1 MAAAMLLVLSFSV
14 IMHCRNYKHEHLA
27 SRSSYIISI
36 FSMLIVCMPILVAWV
51 WQSFPATTWEYILR
65 IEPKIRKFF
74 PTLFA
79 LVVTIIG
86 LFSTFIILQP
96 RLKIANV
103 VAFIPKTNR
112 LVFNVK
118 NNGLFEALNLKA
130 ELYIC
135 TFQKNKVI
143 EQVQLDLQSI
153 ASLDWRFAHADLCC
167 IDLATSLDE
176 GERLNSF
183 LNKMSDCHCLELR
196 VSSTHIISG
205 KCTTKVKTFYKN
217 DILRGRFRK
226 DTLYA
231 IDDNNKEIRKLH
243 VAQDYLNMTHGIS
256 VYAEA
261 IMLLLLLV
269 VLGWMV
275 GGKYPQ
281 YQDFYVYSAK
291 LLSLCL
297 FVTSLVEFVTN
308 IPVESS
314 CNLEWTYLKFIKPI
328 TTKEV
333 DITNDRPNM
342 LDIIVAILQMLNKK
356 YKQFKSLLP

>member
-1 MAAAMLLVLSFSV
+1 M
-14 IMHCRNYKHEHLA
+14 
-27 SRSSYIISI
+27 
-36 FSMLIVCMPILVAWV
+36 IVTAWNLECPQRIL
-51 WQSFPATTWEYILR
+51 FPA
-65 IEPKIRKFF
+65 
-74 PTLFA
+74 
-79 LVVTIIG
+79 
-86 LFSTFIILQP
+86 
-96 RLKIANV
+96 
-103 VAFIPKTNR
+103 
-112 LVFNVK
+112 
-118 NNGLFEALNLKA
+118 
-130 ELYIC
+130 
-135 TFQKNKVI
+135 
-143 EQVQLDLQSI
+143 
-153 ASLDWRFAHADLCC
+153 
-167 IDLATSLDE
+167 
-176 GERLNSF
+176 
-183 LNKMSDCHCLELR
+183 
-196 VSSTHIISG
+196 
-205 KCTTKVKTFYKN
+205 N

-231 IDDNNKEIRKLH
+231 IDDNNKEIRKLY

-269 VLGWMV
+269 VFGWMV

-314 CNLEWTYLKFIKPI
+314 CNSEWTYLKFIKPI

>member
-51 WQSFPATTWEYILR
+51 WQSFPATTWEYIPR
-65 IEPKIRKFF
+65 IESKIRLFF

-243 VAQDYLNMTHGIS
+243 VTQDYLNKTHGIF

-297 FVTSLVEFVTN
+297 FVTSLVQFGTN
-308 IPVESS
+308 IPVEPSY
-314 CNLEWTYLKFIKPI
+314 NLEWTYLRFIKPI

-333 DITNDRPNM
+333 DITNDMPNM

-356 YKQFKSLLP
+356 YKLLKSLLS